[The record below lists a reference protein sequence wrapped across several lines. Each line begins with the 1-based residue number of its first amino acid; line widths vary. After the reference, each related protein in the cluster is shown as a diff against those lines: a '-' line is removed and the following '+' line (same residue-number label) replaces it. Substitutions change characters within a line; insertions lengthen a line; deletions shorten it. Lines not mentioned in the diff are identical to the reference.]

1 MKLPKPRAGILDVAP
16 YVGGR
21 HSVDGF
27 EKVILLASNETPL
40 GASPNAINA
49 YRNAAKNMHRY
60 CDGHAIGLRESIGNR
75 FCCDPARI
83 VCGAGSD
90 EIIQML
96 IRAYAGPGEE
106 LIFSKHGFSI
116 YPIFAIGAG
125 VKPVAADE
133 THFTADTDKIL
144 SKVTDRTRL
153 VFLANPNNPTGTY
166 ITKNSLVKLRE
177 RLREDILLVLDGAYA
192 EYVTRT
198 DYTAGIELV
207 EQNENIVITRTCSKI
222 FGLAALRL
230 GWAYCPPA
238 VADVLNRIR
247 SPFNVNGPAQA
258 AGIAAMEDQAH
269 TERSLAHNEEWLPWL
284 SNSLTELGLD
294 IVPSAANFVLASF
307 GSKNV
312 AETVY
317 QGLLNG
323 GIITRHMTSYH
334 LPHCLRI
341 SVGLE
346 DDNKALVNSLKD
358 LVGKK
363 NG

>member
-1 MKLPKPRAGILDVAP
+1 MRLPKPRAGILDVAP

-21 HSVDGF
+21 HSVEGV
-27 EKVILLASNETPL
+27 ERVILLASNETPL
-40 GASPNAINA
+40 GASQNAIEA
-49 YRNAAKNMHRY
+49 YRNAAENMHRY
-60 CDGHAIGLRESIGNR
+60 CDGHAVGLRKSIGNR

-133 THFTADTDKIL
+133 TNLTADTEEIL

-166 ITKNSLVKLRE
+166 ITKESLVDFRE
-177 RLREDILLVLDGAYA
+177 KLREDILLVLDGAYA

-198 DYTAGIELV
+198 DYTSGIELV
-207 EQNENIVITRTCSKI
+207 EQNENIVMTRTCSKI

-258 AGIAAMEDQAH
+258 AGIAAMEDLDH
-269 TERSLAHNEEWLPWL
+269 TDRSLAHNEEWLPWL
-284 SNSLTELGLD
+284 SNSLAELGLK
-294 IVPSAANFVLASF
+294 IIPSAANFVLASF

-317 QGLLNG
+317 QGLLKN

-334 LPHCLRI
+334 LPECLRI

-346 DDNKALVNSLKD
+346 DDNKTLVNSIKD
-358 LVGKK
+358 LVSTT